1 MHVMSFQETFADKP
15 TLNKK
20 NAHVDW
26 LITSL
31 NVSLNIKKSQDG
43 LDELKNDF
51 RFSLKFFFGWSIDFV
66 SQTLKLADFLASTFA
81 CMSLQATQ
89 LPFLSFHEV

>member
-1 MHVMSFQETFADKP
+1 MSFQETFADKP

-51 RFSLKFFFGWSIDFV
+51 RFSLKFFF
-66 SQTLKLADFLASTFA
+66 
-81 CMSLQATQ
+81 C
-89 LPFLSFHEV
+89 